1 MQWESKLILN
11 FQIRLYYME
20 EIIRS
25 SKMSDIA
32 YTKVIKAK
40 RKECTLLY
48 ELLKDVL
55 NEDMIVAVIIAI

>member
-1 MQWESKLILN
+1 M
-11 FQIRLYYME
+11 
-20 EIIRS
+20 IRS

-32 YTKVIKAK
+32 YTKVIWAK
-40 RKECTLLY
+40 RKECTVLN